1 MRRRTLLGGLAG
13 LTSGSA
19 LAGCLDGPMSASG
32 PRTPPQSPTG
42 GPGGGS
48 DFYVADFDV
57 EEADDGDL
65 AVPVTVRNDADTRRV
80 GTVVVHATVDGE
92 EYEGEQEVSV
102 APEASVPVTVEL
114 DVAYDDFISN
124 GSLTVA
130 LE

>member
-1 MRRRTLLGGLAG
+1 MERRALLHGVGGLASG
-13 LTSGSA
+13 LA

-48 DFYVADFDV
+48 DFYVAEFDV
-57 EEADDGDL
+57 EETDDGDL
-65 AVPVTVRNDADTRRV
+65 AVPVTVRNDADRRRV
-80 GTVVVHATVDGE
+80 GTVVVRATVDDE
-92 EYEGEQEVSV
+92 TYEGSQEVSV
-102 APEASVPVTVEL
+102 APESSVSVTVAL
-114 DVAYDDFISN
+114 DVAYDDFVAD